1 MTRRQFLKKSKKAL
15 KDTSHLRV
23 MVIEITGKEDKGKI
37 SPGEV
42 EEKWETI
49 RQEIES
55 IFAGYEKI
63 KPPSKCISFYRRIL
77 NILISFQEMVS
88 YKKDYIL
95 QEDLN
100 KEKIEKKRQKT
111 SKQMEILWSDFK
123 TLNEEVNTL
132 LCKK

>member
-15 KDTSHLRV
+15 KDTSHLLV

-37 SPGEV
+37 SPREV
-42 EEKWETI
+42 DEKWEII

-77 NILISFQEMVS
+77 NILVDFQEMVT
-88 YKKDYIL
+88 YKKEYLRAD
-95 QEDLN
+95 DLN
-100 KEKIEKKRQKT
+100 NEEIEKKRHKT
-111 SKQMEILWSDFK
+111 SQQMEILWSDFK
-123 TLNEEVNTL
+123 TLNEEVTTQL
-132 LCKK
+132 SKK